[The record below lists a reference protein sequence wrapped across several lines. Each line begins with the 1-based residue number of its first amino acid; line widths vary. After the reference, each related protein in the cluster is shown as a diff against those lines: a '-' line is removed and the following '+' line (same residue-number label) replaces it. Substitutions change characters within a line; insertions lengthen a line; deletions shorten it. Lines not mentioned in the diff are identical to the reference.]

1 MIKFRGKVIKAITA
15 TKSFIINTQLL
26 FIWFDRIWK
35 SYEDKKQKQ
44 LYFNRLLIVFD
55 VFKADTLGD
64 MNAMLSS
71 YGTNLIMLFPGSTS
85 NYQLLGVCIKK
96 FASGALC
103 TKIGKLPSRSGQ
115 AIVK

>member
-1 MIKFRGKVIKAITA
+1 MADGFILTPMIKFRGKVIKAITP

-26 FIWFDRIWK
+26 FVWFDRIWK
-35 SYEDKKQKQ
+35 SYEGKKQKQ

-71 YGTNLIMLFPGSTS
+71 YGTNLIMLFPGST
-85 NYQLLGVCIKK
+85 
-96 FASGALC
+96 
-103 TKIGKLPSRSGQ
+103 
-115 AIVK
+115 